1 MKRRVKFKLPFFIL
15 ILMIIPVLFLV
26 TGKTVNQKEKKQE
39 DPEKNIEIS
48 YPVINETNKII
59 NPYSNDSVKIG
70 KRYYDY
76 KAEEQNQE
84 ESLTVHDNTY
94 YQNTGIDFTS
104 EEQFDVLAISN
115 GTVVNVKEDSSTGK
129 TVEIKHDNGLISIYQ
144 SLSDVRVKKD
154 DIVSQAQIIGRS
166 GTNELDKELGN
177 HLHLEIYENG
187 ISVNP
192 EMYLE
197 KEYEKKN

>member
-1 MKRRVKFKLPFFIL
+1 MKKKIKLKLPFFIL
-15 ILMIIPVLFLV
+15 LLMIIPTLIFI
-26 TGKTVNQKEKKQE
+26 TQKTSTKKEDQK
-39 DPEKNIEIS
+39 KNPSNDIEIS

-59 NPYSNDSVKIG
+59 NPYASESVKIG

-84 ESLTVHDNTY
+84 DSLTVHDNTY

-104 EEQFDVLAISN
+104 EEKFDVVAISN
-115 GTVVNVKEDSSTGK
+115 GTVINVKEDESTGK
-129 TVEIKHDNGLISIYQ
+129 TIEIKHDNGLISIYQ
-144 SLSDVRVKKD
+144 SLSEVTVKKD
-154 DIVSQAQIIGRS
+154 DVVSQAQIIGKS
-166 GTNELDKELGN
+166 GENELDKELGN
-177 HLHLEIYENG
+177 HLHFEIYENG
-187 ISVNP
+187 VSVNP